1 MRDDSTFT
9 AFRVVDEAGRQD
21 VIEVL
26 RATYQQ
32 EKGWVGDSEQQIPV
46 TDLQRTDISWFVVKE
61 GPRPIGVLRVLF
73 DPPLAA
79 YANYG
84 FKMLDSGINIEAFIK
99 NNRIAEIGRFA
110 VLPAYRGRITVA
122 TALMRAA
129 TADTVDRG
137 FTHLITDVF
146 EDDPHSP
153 YGFHTRVMG
162 FHPVATHDVGE
173 LRSKSRRITLVLDI
187 KAAYKRLKGHKRWL
201 FRQLTSKW
209 EPRLHRLLVA
219 S

>member
-46 TDLQRTDISWFVVKE
+46 TDLQRMDISWFVVKE

-84 FKMLDSGINIEAFIK
+84 FKMLD
-99 NNRIAEIGRFA
+99 
-110 VLPAYRGRITVA
+110 
-122 TALMRAA
+122 AA
-129 TADTVDRG
+129 SISKPSSRTTGLLKSAASPCCRRTVDGSR
-137 FTHLITDVF
+137 
-146 EDDPHSP
+146 SP
-153 YGFHTRVMG
+153 L
-162 FHPVATHDVGE
+162 P
-173 LRSKSRRITLVLDI
+173 
-187 KAAYKRLKGHKRWL
+187 
-201 FRQLTSKW
+201 
-209 EPRLHRLLVA
+209 
-219 S
+219 